1 MMIENNFDLTNCLAN
16 LTSDPKATTKI
27 LKYIDTQHGAKNRKV
42 LHNELGKVINTKL
55 STEDGDN
62 ILACIL
68 SYSEHYHD
76 KIIELIAS

>member
-1 MMIENNFDLTNCLAN
+1 MTNNDFSLTNCLAN
-16 LTSDPKATTKI
+16 LTTESNATKKI
-27 LKYIDTQHGAKNRKV
+27 LEYIDKQHGAKDKII
-42 LHNELGKVINTKL
+42 LHNEMGKILNTKL
-55 STEDGDN
+55 SIEDGDK